1 MKKIFNLSLLLDEK
15 GLNRIDLASY
25 NTLEEL
31 DDFIMSNFVTTEDVR
46 KKYKDAIDIF
56 LQKNKEFLSK
66 IKRKYRGTVVITFED
81 GNKVRKIPVMYKDSR
96 EMKSLEECLDIFE
109 KSYTDKTIIK
119 KIVDG
124 KSSILT
130 GEELD
135 ELNYARYY
143 LYYTKWGSDDK
154 KAFDSFTKM
163 FYKRIT
169 RSNDLYYQFRY
180 MMDYFDFGIGSNK
193 TRVQITGV
201 ESDKLSPI
209 ERSQIYHKLYHTT
222 EIVKYSEIK
231 TPEREGVE
239 VLDSAPEEFKYVFYK
254 ALDTGDF
261 DTLYNMY
268 SIEEIEKYTNLIKGK
283 RK

>member
-31 DDFIMSNFVTTEDVR
+31 DDFIMNNFTTTEDVR
-46 KKYKDAIDIF
+46 VKYKEAIDIF
-56 LQKNKEFLSK
+56 FQKNKDFFKNLK
-66 IKRKYRGTVVITFED
+66 KKYRGTVVITFED
-81 GNKVRKIPVMYKDSR
+81 GNKIRKIPVMYKDGR
-96 EMKSLEECLDIFE
+96 KLKDLDKCLQIFE
-109 KSYTDKTIIK
+109 ETYTDKKIIRNIQDRK
-119 KIVDG
+119 PSVF
-124 KSSILT
+124 T

-135 ELNYARYY
+135 ELDYARYY
-143 LYYTKWGSDDK
+143 LHYKQWSSDDK
-154 KAFDSFTKM
+154 KAFDTFAKM
-163 FYKRIT
+163 FHKRVLNT
-169 RSNDLYYQFRY
+169 ETLYYHFRY
-180 MMDYFDFGIGSNK
+180 MMDYFDFGIGLNK

-201 ESDKLSPI
+201 ESDKLSQI

-239 VLDSAPEEFKYVFYK
+239 VLDTAPEEFKYVFYK

-261 DTLYNMY
+261 DTLYNIY

>member
-31 DDFIMSNFVTTEDVR
+31 DDFIMDNFTTTEDVR
-46 KKYKDAIDIF
+46 TKYKEVIDIF
-56 LQKNKEFLSK
+56 FQKNEEFFKKL
-66 IKRKYRGTVVITFED
+66 KRKYRGTVVITYED
-81 GNKVRKIPVMYKDSR
+81 GNKIRKIPVMYK
-96 EMKSLEECLDIFE
+96 EGKKIKSIEECSDIFE
-109 KSYTDKTIIK
+109 RSYTDKTIIRN
-119 KIVDG
+119 IVDH

-135 ELNYARYY
+135 ELNFARYY

-154 KAFDSFTKM
+154 KAFDTFAKM
-163 FYKRIT
+163 FHKRIT
-169 RSNDLYYQFRY
+169 TSKDLYYEFRY

-193 TRVQITGV
+193 THVQVTSV
-201 ESDKLSPI
+201 ESDKLSAI

-222 EIVKYSEIK
+222 EIIKYNEIK

-239 VLDSAPEEFKYVFYK
+239 VVDSAPDDFEYAFYK

-261 DTLYNMY
+261 DMLYNMY
-268 SIEEIEKYTNLIKGK
+268 SLEEIERFTRGK
-283 RK
+283 RN